1 MKIKTGDNVKVMAG
15 KDRGKTGK
23 VIQVF
28 QKDKKVVVE
37 KVNILVKHIRSR
49 QQGQSGQ
56 RIELPAPLSMSNVQV
71 ICPACNK
78 PTRVGYE
85 GAKKDKKRVCKKC
98 SKDL

>member
-28 QKDKKVVVE
+28 QKDNKVVVE

-56 RIELPAPLSMSNVQV
+56 RIELPAPLSMSNVQI
-71 ICPACNK
+71 ICPSCSK

-85 GAKKDKKRVCKKC
+85 GSKKDKKRVCRKC
-98 SKDL
+98 GKDL